1 MRLWS
6 WCENIWKQR
15 VLIYGEK
22 ESEGEKQ
29 SILSWEILK
38 SVDTIHMTKTNINK
52 DQIKFENLHKSFFSD
67 IKNTSCLISSDS
79 VVIQADS
86 KSNSDPASVELSFKE
101 DNYLIY
107 FWDGYSLAEKTTVQS
122 YENALVVFKKFA
134 KKLAKNLRRY

>member
-1 MRLWS
+1 
-6 WCENIWKQR
+6 
-15 VLIYGEK
+15 
-22 ESEGEKQ
+22 
-29 SILSWEILK
+29 
-38 SVDTIHMTKTNINK
+38 MTKTNINK

-79 VVIQADS
+79 VVIQSDS
-86 KSNSDPASVELSFKE
+86 KTNTDPASVELIFKD

-107 FWDGYSLAEKTTVQS
+107 FWDGYSLAEKTTLQS

>member
-1 MRLWS
+1 
-6 WCENIWKQR
+6 
-15 VLIYGEK
+15 
-22 ESEGEKQ
+22 
-29 SILSWEILK
+29 
-38 SVDTIHMTKTNINK
+38 MTKTNINK

-86 KSNSDPASVELSFKE
+86 KSNCDPASVELSFKD

-107 FWDGYSLAEKTTVQS
+107 FWDGYSLAEKTTVKS

>member
-1 MRLWS
+1 
-6 WCENIWKQR
+6 
-15 VLIYGEK
+15 
-22 ESEGEKQ
+22 
-29 SILSWEILK
+29 
-38 SVDTIHMTKTNINK
+38 MTKTNINK

-86 KSNSDPASVELSFKE
+86 KNNSDPASVELSFKD

-107 FWDGYSLAEKTTVQS
+107 FWDGYSLAEKTTLKS

>member
-1 MRLWS
+1 
-6 WCENIWKQR
+6 
-15 VLIYGEK
+15 
-22 ESEGEKQ
+22 
-29 SILSWEILK
+29 
-38 SVDTIHMTKTNINK
+38 MTKTNINK

-67 IKNTSCLISSDS
+67 IKNTSCLILSDS

-86 KSNSDPASVELSFKE
+86 KSNPDPASVELSLKD

-107 FWDGYSLAEKTTVQS
+107 FWDGYSLAEKTTVQR

>member
-1 MRLWS
+1 
-6 WCENIWKQR
+6 
-15 VLIYGEK
+15 
-22 ESEGEKQ
+22 
-29 SILSWEILK
+29 
-38 SVDTIHMTKTNINK
+38 MTKTNINK

-79 VVIQADS
+79 VVIKSDS
-86 KSNSDPASVELSFKE
+86 KSNTDPASVELIFKD

-107 FWDGYSLAEKTTVQS
+107 FWDGYSLAEKTNVQS

>member
-1 MRLWS
+1 
-6 WCENIWKQR
+6 
-15 VLIYGEK
+15 
-22 ESEGEKQ
+22 
-29 SILSWEILK
+29 
-38 SVDTIHMTKTNINK
+38 MTKININK

-79 VVIQADS
+79 VVIHADS
-86 KSNSDPASVELSFKE
+86 KNNSDPASVELSFKD

>member
-1 MRLWS
+1 
-6 WCENIWKQR
+6 
-15 VLIYGEK
+15 
-22 ESEGEKQ
+22 
-29 SILSWEILK
+29 
-38 SVDTIHMTKTNINK
+38 MTKTNINK
-52 DQIKFENLHKSFFSD
+52 DQIKFENLHKSFFND

-86 KSNSDPASVELSFKE
+86 KNNSDPASVELSFKD

-107 FWDGYSLAEKTTVQS
+107 FWDGYSLAEKTTVKS

>member
-1 MRLWS
+1 
-6 WCENIWKQR
+6 
-15 VLIYGEK
+15 
-22 ESEGEKQ
+22 
-29 SILSWEILK
+29 
-38 SVDTIHMTKTNINK
+38 MTKTNINK

-67 IKNTSCLISSDS
+67 IKNTSCLISIDS

-86 KSNSDPASVELSFKE
+86 KSNSDPASVELSFKD

-107 FWDGYSLAEKTTVQS
+107 FWDGYSLAEKTSVKS

>member
-1 MRLWS
+1 
-6 WCENIWKQR
+6 
-15 VLIYGEK
+15 
-22 ESEGEKQ
+22 
-29 SILSWEILK
+29 
-38 SVDTIHMTKTNINK
+38 MTKTNINK
-52 DQIKFENLHKSFFSD
+52 DQIKFENLHKSFISD

-86 KSNSDPASVELSFKE
+86 KNNSDPASVELSFKD

-107 FWDGYSLAEKTTVQS
+107 FWDGYSLAEKTTVKS

>member
-1 MRLWS
+1 
-6 WCENIWKQR
+6 
-15 VLIYGEK
+15 
-22 ESEGEKQ
+22 
-29 SILSWEILK
+29 
-38 SVDTIHMTKTNINK
+38 MTKTNINK

-67 IKNTSCLISSDS
+67 IKNTSCLISNDS

-86 KSNSDPASVELSFKE
+86 KSNPDPASVELSLKD

>member
-1 MRLWS
+1 
-6 WCENIWKQR
+6 
-15 VLIYGEK
+15 
-22 ESEGEKQ
+22 
-29 SILSWEILK
+29 
-38 SVDTIHMTKTNINK
+38 MTKTNINK

-101 DNYLIY
+101 DSYLIY
-107 FWDGYSLAEKTTVQS
+107 FWDGSSLAEKTTIQS

>member
-1 MRLWS
+1 
-6 WCENIWKQR
+6 
-15 VLIYGEK
+15 
-22 ESEGEKQ
+22 
-29 SILSWEILK
+29 
-38 SVDTIHMTKTNINK
+38 MTKTNINK

-67 IKNTSCLISSDS
+67 IKNTSCLISNDS

-86 KSNSDPASVELSFKE
+86 KSNPDPASVELSFKD

-107 FWDGYSLAEKTTVQS
+107 FWDGYSLAEKTNVQS

>member
-1 MRLWS
+1 
-6 WCENIWKQR
+6 
-15 VLIYGEK
+15 
-22 ESEGEKQ
+22 
-29 SILSWEILK
+29 
-38 SVDTIHMTKTNINK
+38 MTKTNINK

-67 IKNTSCLISSDS
+67 IKNTSCLISNDS

-86 KSNSDPASVELSFKE
+86 KNNSDPASVELSFKD

-107 FWDGYSLAEKTTVQS
+107 FWDGYSLAEKTTVES

>member
-1 MRLWS
+1 
-6 WCENIWKQR
+6 
-15 VLIYGEK
+15 
-22 ESEGEKQ
+22 
-29 SILSWEILK
+29 
-38 SVDTIHMTKTNINK
+38 MTKININK

-67 IKNTSCLISSDS
+67 IKNTSCLISNDS

-86 KSNSDPASVELSFKE
+86 KSNPDPASVELSFKD

>member
-1 MRLWS
+1 
-6 WCENIWKQR
+6 
-15 VLIYGEK
+15 
-22 ESEGEKQ
+22 
-29 SILSWEILK
+29 
-38 SVDTIHMTKTNINK
+38 MTKTNINK

-67 IKNTSCLISSDS
+67 IKNTSCLILSDS

-86 KSNSDPASVELSFKE
+86 KRNSDPASVELSFKD

-107 FWDGYSLAEKTTVQS
+107 FWDGYSLAEKTSVKS

>member
-1 MRLWS
+1 
-6 WCENIWKQR
+6 
-15 VLIYGEK
+15 
-22 ESEGEKQ
+22 
-29 SILSWEILK
+29 
-38 SVDTIHMTKTNINK
+38 MTKTNINK

-86 KSNSDPASVELSFKE
+86 KSNSDPASVELSFKD

-122 YENALVVFKKFA
+122 YENALAVFKKFA

>member
-1 MRLWS
+1 
-6 WCENIWKQR
+6 
-15 VLIYGEK
+15 
-22 ESEGEKQ
+22 
-29 SILSWEILK
+29 
-38 SVDTIHMTKTNINK
+38 MTKTNINK

-67 IKNTSCLISSDS
+67 IQNTSCLISSDS

-86 KSNSDPASVELSFKE
+86 KSNPDPASVELSFKD

>member
-1 MRLWS
+1 
-6 WCENIWKQR
+6 
-15 VLIYGEK
+15 
-22 ESEGEKQ
+22 
-29 SILSWEILK
+29 
-38 SVDTIHMTKTNINK
+38 MTKTNINK

-86 KSNSDPASVELSFKE
+86 KNNSDPASVELSFKD

-107 FWDGYSLAEKTTVQS
+107 FWDGYSLAEKTTVKS

-134 KKLAKNLRRY
+134 KKLAKNLRKY

>member
-1 MRLWS
+1 
-6 WCENIWKQR
+6 
-15 VLIYGEK
+15 
-22 ESEGEKQ
+22 
-29 SILSWEILK
+29 
-38 SVDTIHMTKTNINK
+38 MTKTNINK
-52 DQIKFENLHKSFFSD
+52 DQIKFENLYKSFFSD
-67 IKNTSCLISSDS
+67 IKNTSCLISNDS

-86 KSNSDPASVELSFKE
+86 KSNPDPASVELSFKD

>member
-1 MRLWS
+1 
-6 WCENIWKQR
+6 
-15 VLIYGEK
+15 
-22 ESEGEKQ
+22 
-29 SILSWEILK
+29 
-38 SVDTIHMTKTNINK
+38 MTKTNINK

-67 IKNTSCLISSDS
+67 IKNTSCLISNDS

-86 KSNSDPASVELSFKE
+86 KSNPDPASVELIFKD

-107 FWDGYSLAEKTTVQS
+107 FWDGYSMAEKTTLQS

>member
-1 MRLWS
+1 
-6 WCENIWKQR
+6 
-15 VLIYGEK
+15 
-22 ESEGEKQ
+22 
-29 SILSWEILK
+29 
-38 SVDTIHMTKTNINK
+38 MTKININK

-86 KSNSDPASVELSFKE
+86 KSNSDPASVELSFK
-101 DNYLIY
+101 DHNYLIY
-107 FWDGYSLAEKTTVQS
+107 FWDGYSLAEKTNAQS

>member
-1 MRLWS
+1 
-6 WCENIWKQR
+6 
-15 VLIYGEK
+15 
-22 ESEGEKQ
+22 
-29 SILSWEILK
+29 
-38 SVDTIHMTKTNINK
+38 MTKTNINK

-67 IKNTSCLISSDS
+67 IKNTSCLISNDS

-86 KSNSDPASVELSFKE
+86 KSNPDPASVELIFKD

-107 FWDGYSLAEKTTVQS
+107 FWDGYSLAEKTNVQS